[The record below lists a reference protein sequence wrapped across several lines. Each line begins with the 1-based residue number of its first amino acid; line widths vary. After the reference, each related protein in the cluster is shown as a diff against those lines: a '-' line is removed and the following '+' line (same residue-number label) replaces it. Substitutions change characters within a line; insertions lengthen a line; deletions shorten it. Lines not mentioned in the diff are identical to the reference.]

1 MELGPYIDKW
11 GATWKKR
18 VPTGRHQ
25 TVRRATTPWPDRSY
39 FEIRVNG
46 VNHTEHEVLEMRLR
60 QVVDE
65 FIAQLPADRE
75 A

>member
-18 VPTGRHQ
+18 VPVGKYSKQGPR
-25 TVRRATTPWPDRSY
+25 TPWPDRSY

-46 VNHTEHEVLEMRLR
+46 VNHTEHEVLEARLR
-60 QVVDE
+60 NVVDE

-75 A
+75 V